1 MSNELMNEQE
11 QRKEQGRAEEKV
23 DEEDRP
29 MFSVAGKC

>member
-1 MSNELMNEQE
+1 MSNELMNEQKK
-11 QRKEQGRAEEKV
+11 RKGQGRAEEKV